1 MSETQRTRVGPIG
14 KILFDAG
21 VVTREQVTEA
31 LDIQRAEG
39 GKTFEILVR
48 LGYLDKDALHSVL
61 SRLQGIATIDLDH
74 FKVSPDLL
82 GLVPKEIALRELVL
96 PIDKLGKLLTVAMA
110 CPLDVDTIDQIEQI
124 TGLKVKAMLCR
135 YDDVAEAVEKHYPK
149 ARTGSEVLPTYELP
163 TRHQTA
169 ATATRNLT
177 EDVKRLEVL
186 AAAPGVMDKLLQAT
200 QGAQPDLRA
209 AMQTAAAD
217 PALAGWVV
225 ALANTPAYG
234 MPSQVESLGL
244 AVALIGADGLCAS
257 VGTLKKDAPQPRADF
272 AAAYELSRKAS
283 LAAAIL
289 AKKSG
294 KVDRG
299 AAYTAALLRR
309 LGWFTL
315 ATLAPAEVVSLISAG
330 EAARCDEERKR
341 FGISHLDAGALT
353 ASRWR
358 FPEALL
364 AAVSSPEEVKP
375 SRANALLA
383 VACVAATLVERGAA
397 EGAGCLSH
405 MPHHLTTLG
414 LDAATAFEEV
424 RKVIE
429 G

>member
-1 MSETQRTRVGPIG
+1 
-14 KILFDAG
+14 
-21 VVTREQVTEA
+21 
-31 LDIQRAEG
+31 
-39 GKTFEILVR
+39 
-48 LGYLDKDALHSVL
+48 
-61 SRLQGIATIDLDH
+61 
-74 FKVSPDLL
+74 
-82 GLVPKEIALRELVL
+82 
-96 PIDKLGKLLTVAMA
+96 
-110 CPLDVDTIDQIEQI
+110 
-124 TGLKVKAMLCR
+124 
-135 YDDVAEAVEKHYPK
+135 
-149 ARTGSEVLPTYELP
+149 
-163 TRHQTA
+163 
-169 ATATRNLT
+169 
-177 EDVKRLEVL
+177 
-186 AAAPGVMDKLLQAT
+186 
-200 QGAQPDLRA
+200 
-209 AMQTAAAD
+209 
-217 PALAGWVV
+217 
-225 ALANTPAYG
+225 
-234 MPSQVESLGL
+234 
-244 AVALIGADGLCAS
+244 
-257 VGTLKKDAPQPRADF
+257 
-272 AAAYELSRKAS
+272 
-283 LAAAIL
+283 L

-315 ATLAPAEVVSLISAG
+315 ATLAPADVVSLISAG